1 MPKSFKFSM
10 QTILEHKQDLEDK
23 EKEKLAKILQKLQ
36 QAKDYLASLERKRE
50 STKLELRE
58 KQKAGALN
66 INELKIYN
74 QFLKKLDR
82 DIIDTRLLI
91 EQIKAEERE
100 QRKAL
105 LKAAQDR
112 QAFEKL
118 KEKKKEEFDQEEA
131 EVERKLIDELA
142 TIQFARAQQEEQRI
156 QEAGGEED

>member
-1 MPKSFKFSM
+1 M

-50 STKLELRE
+50 TTKLELRE

-82 DIIDTRLLI
+82 DIIDARLLI

-142 TIQFARAQQEEQRI
+142 TIKFARAQQEEQRI
-156 QEAGGEED
+156 QEAGGVED